1 MGAGGRGA
9 RPSLPARLKPMR
21 RGALSIVLW
30 ATDLNGFATFL
41 TDVVGATLSTRHPG
55 FAALTVD
62 GAEIQLH
69 SDESHAGH
77 PWREALANEGA
88 ARGIGTEVRV
98 RVGAVDER
106 HQRAVAMGY
115 VSIQRPHD
123 DGTGRTCQIMGPDG
137 YFFTLWEPQIGGS

>member
-1 MGAGGRGA
+1 MGPRFSCTRTSRTRGIH
-9 RPSLPARLKPMR
+9 
-21 RGALSIVLW
+21 G
-30 ATDLNGFATFL
+30 
-41 TDVVGATLSTRHPG
+41 
-55 FAALTVD
+55 
-62 GAEIQLH
+62 
-69 SDESHAGH
+69 
-77 PWREALANEGA
+77 REALANEGA